1 MKEGVFNGELD
12 CAIITAWGSSRAAV
26 MHLVTEEILL
36 VVRGDHRLARE
47 KTVSLA
53 DLAEE
58 PFLLPG
64 HSLNTSNLLMD
75 ACRRAGFEPKVPYR
89 ANYLEL
95 SKALVRQGLGIALLP
110 KMFVG
115 PGTIDG
121 LVAIPLKEHVTRDLD
136 LIYSNERPLAVA
148 ARSLALHIRANL
160 QEAQGTEQ

>member
-1 MKEGVFNGELD
+1 MTLRIESEIGRLSAVLVHALRDVGDRLGVDGL
-12 CAIITAWGSSRAAV
+12 
-26 MHLVTEEILL
+26 
-36 VVRGDHRLARE
+36 
-47 KTVSLA
+47 

-110 KMFVG
+110 KMFVA
-115 PGTIDG
+115 PGTIEG
-121 LVAIPLKEHVTRDLD
+121 LVTIPLREPVTRDLD

-148 ARSLALHIRANL
+148 ARLPMRKHRC
-160 QEAQGTEQ
+160 